1 MEAVRTAL
9 DEYQQGAWSMAA
21 AETLAA
27 ARGMALP
34 TGAQSEARA
43 QAQAATLTHTLI
55 HSYTY
60 TQTRTH
66 AHVRIHCLDS
76 SAHAS
81 STLC

>member
-34 TGAQSEARA
+34 TDAQSEARA

-55 HSYTY
+55 HIYTN
-60 TQTRTH
+60 
-66 AHVRIHCLDS
+66 
-76 SAHAS
+76 AHARTCAH
-81 STLC
+81 TLS